1 MYKILLAD
9 DEILTRTGMQKCI
22 QEAGEFQ
29 VDIASDGKQAI
40 ELIHS
45 QAYDAV
51 ILDIMMPE
59 YDGLQVLERIQ
70 DLHPAPVKIII
81 SGYDRFD
88 YAQKALR
95 FGVNDY
101 LIKPLAPEQIR
112 LLLDRL
118 TDVIEQRQEL
128 IQSEKMVE
136 LELEKSRT
144 VMRERF
150 LETLACGRTNTAAL
164 QEQMKY
170 HDVSFQWP
178 LFTSALVS
186 IEFAD
191 REAAF
196 DEKQHLTFELTF
208 LKSLQTH
215 SSSELD
221 IQAFHTMGDRI
232 GILFNY
238 KDTTKQIRIENLL
251 DDLVQ
256 TFREYLN
263 VQLVVGVGSATDSIG
278 TLNQSFQ
285 EALMA
290 YRWCVV
296 SKSTTVKF
304 YSDIYEASP
313 ENTEGFDI
321 DLLVAKLSTGNV
333 DDTIEKLDSLLSQQR
348 GRGNARAFT
357 VMTQIISA
365 CQIACQ
371 SNNAVCDNELLSQA
385 FAVLCMDYNRAD
397 GSTLD
402 TFKKLIRSTCKTV
415 EKVRCEKSNFY
426 IKKAKDLINRY
437 ITENSN
443 EITVGMLANELG
455 LSKNYFGKIF
465 KSSTGSSVSNYVNN
479 LRIKRAAELLRTTNM
494 KVYEVGYAVGFENQ
508 HYFSVAFK
516 QSIGVS
522 PSEFRELI

>member
-9 DEILTRTGMQKCI
+9 DEILSRTGMQKCI
-22 QEAGEFQ
+22 QEAGDYQ
-29 VDIASDGKQAI
+29 VDVAADGRRAI
-40 ELIHS
+40 ELIRS
-45 QAYDAV
+45 RAYDAV

-59 YDGLQVLERIQ
+59 YDGLQVLEQIQ
-70 DLHPAPVKIII
+70 DLRPAPVKIII

-112 LLLDRL
+112 QLLDRL
-118 TDVIEQRQEL
+118 ADVIEQRQAL

-136 LELEKSRT
+136 LELEKSRA

-150 LETLACGRTNTAAL
+150 LETLCCGRTNHATL
-164 QEQMKY
+164 QEQMNY
-170 HDVSFQWP
+170 YDISFRWP
-178 LFTSALVS
+178 LFAVALVS
-186 IEFAD
+186 IDLAGQD
-191 REAAF
+191 TRF

-208 LKSLQTH
+208 LKSLRTY
-215 SSSELD
+215 SGSELD
-221 IQAFHTMGDRI
+221 ILAFHTMGDRI

-238 KDTTKQIRIENLL
+238 RDVGGVSRIEALL
-251 DDLVQ
+251 DELVQ

-263 VQLVVGVGSATDSIG
+263 VQLVAGVGNTTDAVNA
-278 TLNQSFQ
+278 LHQSFQ

-290 YRWCVV
+290 YRWCIV
-296 SKSTTVKF
+296 SQSTAVKF

-313 ENTEGFDI
+313 EMAEGFEI
-321 DLLVAKLSTGNV
+321 ELLVAKLSTGNI
-333 DDTIEKLDSLLSQQR
+333 DDVIEKLDELLSQNGR
-348 GRGNARAFT
+348 GRARAFH
-357 VMTQIISA
+357 VMTQLISA
-365 CQIACQ
+365 CQVACQ
-371 SNNAVCDNELLSQA
+371 SSNAVCDRELLAQA
-385 FAVLCMDYNRAD
+385 FAVLCLDYSRVD
-397 GSTLD
+397 GSSLD
-402 TFKKLIRSTCKTV
+402 IFKKLLRSTCESIEKT
-415 EKVRCEKSNFY
+415 RSEKSNFY
-426 IKKAKDLINRY
+426 IKKAKDLIERY
-437 ITENSN
+437 IVENAG
-443 EITVGMLANELG
+443 EITVGRLADELG

-465 KSSTGSSVSNYVNN
+465 KSSTGSSVSGYVNN

-516 QSIGVS
+516 QNIGVS